1 MRKVPYP
8 HPGEILKEE
17 FLVPLGISNYALA
30 KAIHVSATRIGE
42 IIAGTRSISPETGL
56 LLSRAF
62 GLNDGFWVG
71 LQQDYDLARA
81 RDKIAAK
88 LEEVE
93 ACT

>member
-1 MRKVPYP
+1 VKSLPAP
-8 HPGEILKEE
+8 
-17 FLVPLGISNYALA
+17 AL
-30 KAIHVSATRIGE
+30 
-42 IIAGTRSISPETGL
+42 SPETGL

-93 ACT
+93 ACA